1 MVLDWIQIV
10 GPPLLMLVGGI
21 ITWIIKSKIE
31 ELHAIEEKLRED
43 RRKIYIQI
51 LDPYIRLFS
60 GLKNQNREK
69 IRKEVTRK
77 IISYE
82 YRKIAFELNLFGSD
96 EVVRAYNELMQ
107 HTYKAESIGER
118 DPKKIMH
125 LWGNFLLEIRKSLG
139 NKKTTLDEI
148 DMLRGMITDI
158 DQYL

>member
-60 GLKNQNREK
+60 GLKK
-69 IRKEVTRK
+69 
-77 IISYE
+77 
-82 YRKIAFELNLFGSD
+82 
-96 EVVRAYNELMQ
+96 
-107 HTYKAESIGER
+107 
-118 DPKKIMH
+118 PK
-125 LWGNFLLEIRKSLG
+125 
-139 NKKTTLDEI
+139 
-148 DMLRGMITDI
+148 
-158 DQYL
+158 